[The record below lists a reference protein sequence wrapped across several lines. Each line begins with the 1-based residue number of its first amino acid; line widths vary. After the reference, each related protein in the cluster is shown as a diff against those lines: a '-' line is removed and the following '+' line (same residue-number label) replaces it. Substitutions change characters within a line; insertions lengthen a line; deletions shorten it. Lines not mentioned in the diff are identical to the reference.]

1 MYAIEL
7 KNLWKKYR
15 IGQPRTLTHA
25 IPLFFSDRYQKEFLA
40 LKGINLQVKEGEK
53 IGIIGPNGSGKST
66 LLQTIAGITTPT
78 KGTVIVNGKVTAL
91 LGLGAGFH
99 PELTGKDNI
108 YLSGSILGMEAR
120 EITKRF
126 DEIVEFS
133 GIKKFLDTPVKHY
146 SSGMFIRLAFS
157 VSIHLEW
164 DILLLDEVLAV
175 GDAEFKQKSLSKMKE
190 FFNSEKTIIL
200 VSHNLE
206 TIGQVCQK
214 GIVLKSGRMAEIDK
228 IDKIIAYYKNFQN
241 EVGHV

>member
-133 GIKKFLDTPVKHY
+133 GIKKFGNSKFKFIKTKEERLNFGLIKIETNNKVTYYFSDLEKTYLDFLYFYKRK
-146 SSGMFIRLAFS
+146 SSG
-157 VSIHLEW
+157 
-164 DILLLDEVLAV
+164 
-175 GDAEFKQKSLSKMKE
+175 
-190 FFNSEKTIIL
+190 EKIQT
-200 VSHNLE
+200 
-206 TIGQVCQK
+206 
-214 GIVLKSGRMAEIDK
+214 
-228 IDKIIAYYKNFQN
+228 
-241 EVGHV
+241 